1 MNKTVNSSDD
11 LGNIELFDET
21 NDDIKTEIVLFECN
35 DTEVDQSYFWN
46 FSFTRELGLE
56 RDVIR

>member
-1 MNKTVNSSDD
+1 MNRTVNSSDD

-35 DTEVDQSYFWN
+35 DTEVDQSIFGILALPEN
-46 FSFTRELGLE
+46 LDQKEM
-56 RDVIR
+56 

>member
-21 NDDIKTEIVLFECN
+21 NDDNKTEIVLFECN
-35 DTEVDQSYFWN
+35 DTEVDQSIFGILALPEN
-46 FSFTRELGLE
+46 L
-56 RDVIR
+56 D

>member
-21 NDDIKTEIVLFECN
+21 NDDIKTEIVLLN
-35 DTEVDQSYFWN
+35 ATIP
-46 FSFTRELGLE
+46 R
-56 RDVIR
+56 

>member
-35 DTEVDQSYFWN
+35 DTEAVSY
-46 FSFTRELGLE
+46 THLTLPTTPY
-56 RDVIR
+56 V

>member
-21 NDDIKTEIVLFECN
+21 NDETEIVLFECN
-35 DTEVDQSYFWN
+35 DTEVDQSIFGILALPEN
-46 FSFTRELGLE
+46 L
-56 RDVIR
+56 D